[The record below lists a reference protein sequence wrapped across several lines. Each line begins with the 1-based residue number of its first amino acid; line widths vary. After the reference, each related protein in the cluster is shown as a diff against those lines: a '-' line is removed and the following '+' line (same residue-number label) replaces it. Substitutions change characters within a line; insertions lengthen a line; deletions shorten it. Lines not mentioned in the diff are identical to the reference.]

1 MSSVLVGL
9 GIVVTTGFAISAFVA
24 NFQKKSKKKRTLVDS
39 NTKIPLPLI
48 QKHVISHDT
57 RRFRFELP
65 TDNHILGNLPI
76 YYMVFFFLYIYINTK
91 IVFSNL
97 PEIEFYTF
105 IHNNILDCK

>member
-1 MSSVLVGL
+1 MLVGL

-48 QKHVISHDT
+48 QKHIISHDT

-65 TDNHILGNLPI
+65 SKNHILGNVD
-76 YYMVFFFLYIYINTK
+76 YYFFNFFLLT
-91 IVFSNL
+91 
-97 PEIEFYTF
+97 TF
-105 IHNNILDCK
+105 LLF